1 MAINNI
7 NLYNHFHNGDIF
19 YSRVLM
25 QAFDSKFN
33 INYYH
38 SNLNLFEDMD
48 NVSEFLYIPSE
59 YSIHENFIHNNT
71 VNTWI
76 GQNGFT
82 HVHTATPGCSFEN
95 YFSLVKIILNHLN
108 IEIKNPEDYL
118 PEINFEKL
126 KDLDIIY
133 DKISSLRKQYKKLI
147 LISSGPVHSAQ
158 SFNFDFHQIM
168 INICNQNPNVLILST
183 MDYGNMPENFINTS
197 FITKKIPDL
206 LQISYISK
214 FCDIIIGR
222 ASGPFC
228 FCHTKENLL
237 NPDKTFISICNNES
251 EGKWFQSSKALQ
263 KWTNNYDP
271 CYITNLIN
279 SSI

>member
-1 MAINNI
+1 MSNNI

-19 YSRVLM
+19 YSRVLT
-25 QAFDSKFN
+25 QALGSKFN

-38 SNLNLFEDMD
+38 SNLSLFEDIE
-48 NVSEFLYIPSE
+48 NVSEFLYIPNE
-59 YSIHENFIHNNT
+59 YNMHNNFIYPNT
-71 VNTWI
+71 INTWI
-76 GQNGFT
+76 GQNGLSYINT
-82 HVHTATPGCSFEN
+82 ITPGCCFEN
-95 YFSLVKIILNHLN
+95 YFNLVKNILNHLN

-126 KDLDIIY
+126 KDIDIVHN
-133 DKISSLRKQYKKLI
+133 KILPLMERYEKLI

-158 SFNFDFHQIM
+158 AYNFNFYQIM
-168 INICNQNPNVLILST
+168 LDICNQNPNVLILST
-183 MDYGNMPENFINTS
+183 MDYENMPENFINTS

-206 LQISYISK
+206 LQISYVSK
-214 FCDIIIGR
+214 FCDIIVGR

-237 NPDKTFISICNNES
+237 NPNKTFISICNNEY

-271 CYITNLIN
+271 QSITNLIN
-279 SSI
+279 SNI